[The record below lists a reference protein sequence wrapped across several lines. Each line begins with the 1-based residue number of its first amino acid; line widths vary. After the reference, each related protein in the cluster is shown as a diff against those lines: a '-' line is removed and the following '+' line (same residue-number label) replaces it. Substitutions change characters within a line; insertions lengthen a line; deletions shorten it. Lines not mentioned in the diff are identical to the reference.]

1 MADIRCLICNRV
13 NDASAERC
21 WYCNTLLPRQSGSLT
36 PQEREKLA
44 GIRGQSKSPEEEA
57 SLQPSGGTTPAAPP
71 EPVKEEIPE
80 WLERVRQLKQ
90 QDDQAGKPE
99 PRDWVAEEKPDWLRD
114 LTGEKHQQPDQAFAA
129 IEDEPGGEVAV
140 PDGEPA
146 DQVDLVEE
154 NQAEL
159 DLEHAASVEQAPF
172 KGDIYEVFEDSLEPE
187 PDLTPGL
194 AVESADEELTEP
206 EIDAILSEEEENI
219 TPASEIDKA
228 GEFPIAIEDLPD
240 WLVEDQSVS
249 EPQETPAAAE
259 PQPEPLPEKKIEKAY
274 LPAWLASL
282 RPVQSVTPAAVAA
295 EQEPE
300 AEDHGILAGIKG
312 TLPASRSSQQVKESH
327 AFASELHLSP
337 AQRRNVDL
345 LRLLLQSEDDDSQAI
360 VEKQV
365 GRGNH
370 KLLRLLVTVL
380 VLLSVLIPIFSPGM
394 RGVTPA
400 LYSTEL
406 VDTLSIIQTLPEN
419 KPVLITAHFEAG
431 LAGELNWTAQP
442 VLSHLVARGIPL
454 ALSSTN
460 VSGFA
465 ILRKMV
471 SDAAGEGAEYPLN
484 EKVVDLGYL
493 PGGTIGLGALVSEP
507 LAALPFTTDIQP
519 VAEVDV
525 LKGVNTLSDFGA
537 LLLITDNPDVAR
549 SWIEQIGRNST
560 QVTTLAVV
568 SAQAAP
574 LVQPYYASGQVD
586 GIVSGVGG
594 ALSYELLRAVPGTA
608 SSKFGIY
615 QVALLSAAVLILAG
629 GIISTLIGSSNGAAK
644 EGKP

>member
-1 MADIRCLICNRV
+1 
-13 NDASAERC
+13 
-21 WYCNTLLPRQSGSLT
+21 
-36 PQEREKLA
+36 
-44 GIRGQSKSPEEEA
+44 
-57 SLQPSGGTTPAAPP
+57 
-71 EPVKEEIPE
+71 
-80 WLERVRQLKQ
+80 
-90 QDDQAGKPE
+90 
-99 PRDWVAEEKPDWLRD
+99 
-114 LTGEKHQQPDQAFAA
+114 
-129 IEDEPGGEVAV
+129 
-140 PDGEPA
+140 
-146 DQVDLVEE
+146 
-154 NQAEL
+154 
-159 DLEHAASVEQAPF
+159 
-172 KGDIYEVFEDSLEPE
+172 
-187 PDLTPGL
+187 
-194 AVESADEELTEP
+194 
-206 EIDAILSEEEENI
+206 
-219 TPASEIDKA
+219 
-228 GEFPIAIEDLPD
+228 
-240 WLVEDQSVS
+240 
-249 EPQETPAAAE
+249 
-259 PQPEPLPEKKIEKAY
+259 LPEKKIEKAY